1 MATALIEKSATGLS
15 FGNYKLDVKSKQND
29 FEYEGDIYYVKSYYE
44 VTRLEKN
51 DSMIY
56 ESVPGT
62 TVTDFNE
69 TSNQAEF
76 VVEGYRETQIT
87 VEVEENSLYDVT
99 VNGAK
104 LGEYKTNMRGK
115 LVLTLDLDAD
125 VPVAVRAIRK

>member
-29 FEYEGDIYYVKSYYE
+29 FEYDGDIYYVKSYYE

-51 DSMIY
+51 DNMIY

-87 VEVEENSLYDVT
+87 VEMEENSVYDVT
-99 VNGAK
+99 VNGAA
-104 LGEYKTNMRGK
+104 LGEFKTNMRGK
-115 LVLTLDLDAD
+115 LVLTLDLDAE
-125 VPVAVRAIRK
+125 VPVAVRAVKK